1 MMKVLV
7 TGHTGFLGSAL
18 VPEMEAR
25 GHEVTGLSLSGGER
39 GIACDLTDPEATE
52 AALANERFDAV
63 IHLAGITSEPAARLD
78 PDAAFRANTGSTW
91 NLLEAVTSRDGE
103 RGTGRFVLGSSAAVY
118 GRAGGVLDESVPA
131 RPVTPY
137 GASRAAAEVVAGQ
150 YGRWT
155 DTLVTIARLFN
166 LTGPGMP
173 PGSLP
178 GQLAG
183 ALAAAEAEGV
193 GEIRVP
199 IRNHEFVR
207 DFLDVRDAAR
217 ALALLIEREVDG
229 PVNVCS
235 GKGVRV
241 GEMVEIFGRL
251 SDVGIEVGESDGV
264 GNGHETEIER
274 LVGSREKLSRETGW
288 EPGITL
294 ADSLVAGLEGF
305 RQAAQGPGPALQGRP
320 ESGR

>member
-1 MMKVLV
+1 MKVLV

-18 VPEMEAR
+18 VPELEAR
-25 GHEVTGLSLSGGER
+25 GHGVTGLSLSGGEG
-39 GIACDLTDPEATE
+39 GIACDLTDPEATAE
-52 AALANERFDAV
+52 ALTGERYDAV
-63 IHLAGITSEPAARLD
+63 IHLAGITSEPAARRD

-91 NLLEAVTSRDGE
+91 NLLEAVTSRDRKGA
-103 RGTGRFVLGSSAAVY
+103 TGRFVLGSSAAVY

-155 DTLVTIARLFN
+155 ATPVTIARLFN

-178 GQLAG
+178 GQLAAAIAAG
-183 ALAAAEAEGV
+183 ESEGAAEV
-193 GEIRVP
+193 RVP
-199 IRNHEFVR
+199 IRNPESIR

-217 ALALLIEREVDG
+217 ALAVIAERGIDG

-235 GKGVRV
+235 GRAVRV
-241 GEMVEIFGRL
+241 SEMVETFGRL
-251 SDVGIEVGESDGV
+251 SNPGIEVTRSDGA
-264 GNGHETEIER
+264 GTGHETEIER
-274 LVGSREKLSRETGW
+274 LVGSREKLTRETGW
-288 EPGITL
+288 EPCVEFG
-294 ADSLVAGLEGF
+294 DSLAAGLEGF
-305 RQAAQGPGPALQGRP
+305 RRAAREPGPALHGRP